1 MNIPIQPIL
10 ASLRH
15 HRLTTALLMLQVALT
30 CAIVCNVAFMVVNRW
45 SEVHIDSGVDEAS
58 LSVLDS
64 QGVKADAE
72 PWIGH
77 AEDLAALRGI
87 PGVTAAIAV
96 DTLPLGGSESST
108 GACASS
114 EALEAAIKANSLD
127 GQSACVQ
134 FATLAGSPG
143 ELATLGL
150 KLIAGRDFLPDDYK
164 TGDISAA
171 IISRE
176 LAERLYPEKQALGK
190 SLYNGSDTPV
200 RIVGIVETLLRP
212 YLRDASINQFTMLW
226 PQLPNR
232 NNVTYLLRSAPQD
245 TQRVLKAAVVALDKV
260 NPQRIIPAK
269 YVRTYTQMR
278 DTYFQRDTTMIGLLL
293 ASALGLLFVTVLG
306 ITGLA
311 NFWVQ
316 QRTRSIG
323 IRRAIGATRGDILRY
338 FQTEN
343 FLIVGAGIVLG
354 MLLAFLLNAVLMQQY
369 ELPRLPLFYLPIG
382 GLVLW
387 GLGQLAVLGP
397 ALRAAAVP
405 PMVATRS
412 A

>member
-1 MNIPIQPIL
+1 MNLPIQPIL

-30 CAIVCNVAFMVVNRW
+30 CAIVCNVAFMIAHRW
-45 SEVHIDSGVDEAS
+45 GEVHIDSGVDEAS
-58 LSVLDS
+58 LSMLDS
-64 QGVKADAE
+64 QGVKADAA
-72 PWIGH
+72 PWVRH
-77 AEDLAALRGI
+77 TEDLAALRRI
-87 PGVTAAIAV
+87 PGVTAAVAV

-108 GACASS
+108 GACGSS
-114 EALEAAIKANSLD
+114 EALEAAIKANSID
-127 GQSACVQ
+127 GQSACAQ

-143 ELATLGL
+143 ELAALGL
-150 KLIAGRDFLPDDYK
+150 KLIAGRDFTPDDYK

-176 LAERLYPEKQALGK
+176 LAERLYPGAQALGK
-190 SLYNGSDTPV
+190 SLYNGSDTPI
-200 RIVGIVETLLRP
+200 RIVGVVETLMRP
-212 YLRDASINQFTMLW
+212 YLRDASINQYTMLW
-226 PQLPNR
+226 PQLPNS

-245 TQRVLKAAVVALDKV
+245 KERVLKAAVAALNKV

-278 DTYFQRDTTMIGLLL
+278 AHYFQRDTTMIGLLL
-293 ASALGLLFVTVLG
+293 ASALGLLFVTALG

-338 FQTEN
+338 FQAEN
-343 FLIVGAGIVLG
+343 FLIVTLGIAIG
-354 MLLAFLLNAVLMQQY
+354 MLLAFALNVVLMQHY
-369 ELPRLPLFYLPIG
+369 ELPRLPLYYLLIG
-382 GLVLW
+382 ALALW
-387 GLGQLAVLGP
+387 ALGQLSVLGP
-397 ALRAAAVP
+397 ALRAAKVP
-405 PMVATRS
+405 PVVATRS
-412 A
+412 V